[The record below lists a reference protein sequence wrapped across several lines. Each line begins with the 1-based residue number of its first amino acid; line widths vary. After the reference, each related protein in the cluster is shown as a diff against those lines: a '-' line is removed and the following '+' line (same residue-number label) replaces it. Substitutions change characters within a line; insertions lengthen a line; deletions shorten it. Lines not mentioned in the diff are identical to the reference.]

1 MIKSKNEVIYIIRQI
16 IGNEKSDGFYTPVEY
31 NGKIIEVPNFLFKD
45 APAKYPEIRIS
56 PFLEDNEES
65 HSIRVRKYNY
75 DNKKTFY
82 TAKFQIDI
90 YATNAVEVNQIY
102 DAVSNRIDLAYDIDS
117 VIYGYDK
124 RFKRIDNNLY
134 LNSEFTSDNFQFSDM
149 TIDNITLEPV
159 LDKDLLTMNT
169 YAITKD
175 GLYIYTC
182 MPITHLRMRSI
193 INGLL
198 LPDGKT
204 AYARGIIKTN
214 ISDKITL
221 SELEKNN
228 VERISFELDIFYAM
242 DQIRNP
248 GPLATHAIIE

>member
-134 LNSEFTSDNFQFSDM
+134 LNSEF
-149 TIDNITLEPV
+149 
-159 LDKDLLTMNT
+159 
-169 YAITKD
+169 
-175 GLYIYTC
+175 
-182 MPITHLRMRSI
+182 
-193 INGLL
+193 
-198 LPDGKT
+198 
-204 AYARGIIKTN
+204 
-214 ISDKITL
+214 IS
-221 SELEKNN
+221 
-228 VERISFELDIFYAM
+228 
-242 DQIRNP
+242 
-248 GPLATHAIIE
+248 